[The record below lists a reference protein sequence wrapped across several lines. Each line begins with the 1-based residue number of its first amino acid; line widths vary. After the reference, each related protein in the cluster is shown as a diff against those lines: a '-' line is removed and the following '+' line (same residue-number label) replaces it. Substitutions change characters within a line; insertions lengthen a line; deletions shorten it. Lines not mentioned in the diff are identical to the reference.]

1 MSIDTELRATTP
13 THLPPLDHAR
23 LQRAGRQRRH
33 AAYAGVVTAVV
44 VVVGLGIVAVTT
56 FAPSM
61 PEATPLAPPTAAPED
76 APTAESATP
85 DADETAVPDTDD
97 RATPDPDVVAEYG
110 ELSHEQMLSELL
122 ATLAATPER
131 PTDLVSIREFTTT
144 TSAGTREVEELR
156 GDETWEDFAVVSVV
170 HPDFDPTGDY
180 ETPAFLPT
188 WEQDIARLALETLSN
203 STTRQYAGVTTD
215 GLGRTILVFE
225 SKTSDQEV
233 HVDPASGY
241 TTGVYVGEVMDDD
254 PPDLPRI
261 ETPADGAAPDGG

>member
-33 AAYAGVVTAVV
+33 AAYAGVVTAAVAV
-44 VVVGLGIVAVTT
+44 GGLGIAAVTT
-56 FAPSM
+56 FASPP
-61 PEATPLAPPTAAPED
+61 PEATPLAPPTTAPEG
-76 APTAESATP
+76 APTTESAT
-85 DADETAVPDTDD
+85 PDTDD

-110 ELSHEQMLSELL
+110 DLSHDQMVTELL

-131 PTDLVSIREFTTT
+131 PTDLVSIREFTTA
-144 TSAGTREVEELR
+144 TSAGTREVDELR

-188 WEQDIARLALETLSN
+188 WEQDTARLALETLSN
-203 STTRQYAGVTTD
+203 STTRQYAGVATD

-241 TTGVYVGEVMDDD
+241 TTGVYVGEVMYDDN
-254 PPDLPRI
+254 PDLPRT
-261 ETPADGAAPDGG
+261 ETPADRGAPDGG

>member
-13 THLPPLDHAR
+13 SNLLPLDHAR

-44 VVVGLGIVAVTT
+44 AVGGLGISAVTT
-56 FAPSM
+56 FAPPT
-61 PEATPLAPPTAAPED
+61 PEATPLAPSTTAPED
-76 APTAESATP
+76 GPTAESATP
-85 DADETAVPDTDD
+85 DADESAEAGTDEQ
-97 RATPDPDVVAEYG
+97 ATPAPGVVAEYG
-110 ELSHEQMLSELL
+110 DLSHDQVLTELL
-122 ATLAATPER
+122 ATLDVTPER
-131 PTDLVSIREFTTT
+131 PTDLVSIREFTTA

-188 WEQDIARLALETLSN
+188 WEQDTARLALETLSN
-203 STTRQYAGVTTD
+203 STTRQYAGVATD
-215 GLGRTILVFE
+215 GLGRTILVFD
-225 SKTSDQEV
+225 SKTSGQEV

-241 TTGVYVGEVMDDD
+241 TTGVYVGEVMFDGA
-254 PPDLPRI
+254 PDAHRT
-261 ETPADGAAPDGG
+261 ETPADGAAPDGR